1 MQKIRFH
8 NSKITDE
15 NLNKKQ
21 LHQTQNL
28 DPKIVVDINKL
39 LNRVKIEEK
48 SERKRKIIFF
58 SLAVLVLS
66 LVGTFISVIK

>member
-8 NSKITDE
+8 NSKMTDE

-21 LHQTQNL
+21 IHQTPNL

-39 LNRVKIEEK
+39 LNRVKIEKK
-48 SERKRKIIFF
+48 SETKKKIIFL
-58 SLAVLVLS
+58 SLAVLGLS

>member
-66 LVGTFISVIK
+66 LVGTLISVIK